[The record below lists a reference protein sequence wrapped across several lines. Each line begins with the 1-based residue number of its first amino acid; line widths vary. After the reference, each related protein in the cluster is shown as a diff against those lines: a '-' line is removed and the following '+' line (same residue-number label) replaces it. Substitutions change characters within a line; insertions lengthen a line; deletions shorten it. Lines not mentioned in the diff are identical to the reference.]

1 MHFIDNRPSR
11 IEAFRNY
18 KIVKNFVVASLF
30 GAVIATSAQADI
42 GFTSACF
49 ANAANPTVT
58 AWCSSCGGSYSV
70 SDVFTL
76 GAAADVSGMD
86 FAIQARYGSAWNIQ
100 VGVWDTALATQLF
113 SVKLAPSDYTL
124 AQLGNNV
131 AMVSASFAGPSLA
144 AARLPL
150 DCRCRLTRSSVAS
163 NGLSRGHF
171 YGARVNW
178 FDPVKTLASR
188 TRTRGSPRA
197 RCLPWSPPC
206 A

>member
-18 KIVKNFVVASLF
+18 KRIKNFVVASLF

-144 AARLPL
+144 AARPPLPPDPL
-150 DCRCRLTRSSVAS
+150 IRRFKWTGGYFD
-163 NGLSRGHF
+163 
-171 YGARVNW
+171 GARVNW
-178 FDPVKTLASR
+178 FDLVKTLASR
-188 TRTRGSPRA
+188 TRARGSPRA